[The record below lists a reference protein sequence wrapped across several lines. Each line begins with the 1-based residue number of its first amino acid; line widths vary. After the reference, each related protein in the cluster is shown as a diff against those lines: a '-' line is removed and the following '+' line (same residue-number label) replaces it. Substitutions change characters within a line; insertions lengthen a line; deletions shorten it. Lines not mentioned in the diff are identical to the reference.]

1 VGVVVGGG
9 DCIFVSTFVG
19 DEACVLVWVVGGID
33 VTVVG
38 VEVDAVERFVDGSL
52 LVLR

>member
-9 DCIFVSTFVG
+9 DCIFVGTVVG
-19 DEACVLVWVVGGID
+19 DEACVLVGVICSID